1 MGGPAREATGTY
13 DLMWWISI
21 ALSLAAAAVHL
32 PILERRAPQWAPSA
46 A

>member
-1 MGGPAREATGTY
+1 VVYEATGTY

-32 PILERRAPQWAPSA
+32 PILERRAPQWAPSPA
-46 A
+46 